1 MRELQL
7 DRRLLAGIK
16 GHAGVCLALCRLDL
30 EAQPLLVVGKALDV
44 GGEVSRGGQVK

>member
-1 MRELQL
+1 MRELKLQRGL
-7 DRRLLAGIK
+7 FAWVNGDSGI
-16 GHAGVCLALCRLDL
+16 CFALCRLDL